1 MKKLETFDLNYLDGR
16 KWFGNNWSQNYLIFQ
31 PISNTIRMP
40 NADTESIIACKSKKV
55 SHESIKSPTTQ
66 RRGYK

>member
-1 MKKLETFDLNYLDGR
+1 
-16 KWFGNNWSQNYLIFQ
+16 
-31 PISNTIRMP
+31 MP